1 MMSSRLMS
9 FASFAA
15 ALVAA
20 AAAYASRGTILSSGV
35 FVLLCTVFMG
45 LGWRI
50 GGNAR
55 DNGLNDPGIST
66 LVFPPESKCQPSVL
80 PPR

>member
-1 MMSSRLMS
+1 MMSSRLLS

-20 AAAYASRGTILSSGV
+20 GAAYASRGTIVSSGV
-35 FVLLCTVFMG
+35 FVLLCAAFMG
-45 LGWRI
+45 LAWRI
-50 GGNAR
+50 GSKATA
-55 DNGLNDPGIST
+55 NGLHDPSIST
-66 LVFPPESKCQPSVL
+66 LVFPPESKFQPSVL